1 MSATAITDRY
11 TGDDYLARNPDWHV
25 ADSAWKAEQI
35 ASGLGDWRPR
45 TVCEVGCG
53 AGEILVQLQPRL
65 KAERL
70 VGYDIAPAAIEL
82 ARRRESA
89 GLEFRLEDAVQAPE
103 HFDLMLLIDVIEH
116 VENPIGFLRSLRAKA
131 DRTVLHVPLDLSAQ
145 AVLRPGR
152 LMNARREVG
161 HIHYFTRET
170 AIATV
175 QDAGY
180 RVLSSRFTAV
190 TLDLPVKSRKARI
203 ARLPRAALPRPL
215 AARLLGGFSLLIV
228 AENES
233 AAPAQS

>member
-1 MSATAITDRY
+1 MSAGAVSDRY
-11 TGDDYLARNPDWHV
+11 TGDDYLALNPDWHV

-35 ASGLGDWRPR
+35 AGGLGAWRPR

-53 AGEILVQLQPRL
+53 AGEILVQLAPRL
-65 KAERL
+65 RPQRL

-82 ARRRESA
+82 ACRRETD
-89 GLEFRLEDAVQAPE
+89 GLEFRLQDAVECPE
-103 HFDLMLLIDVIEH
+103 HFDLMLVIDVIEH
-116 VENPIGFLRSLRAKA
+116 VENPIGFLRALRTKA

-145 AVLRPGR
+145 SVLRPDR
-152 LMNARREVG
+152 LMNARRRVG

-170 AIATV
+170 ALATV

-180 RVLSSRFTAV
+180 RVLSANFTAV
-190 TLDLPVKSRKARI
+190 TLDRPVFSRKARL
-203 ARLPRAALPRPL
+203 ARMPRATLPRPL

-233 AAPAQS
+233 ARPAQP